1 MPLTMTTITGPVYLP
16 NGATPFGGRVSFE
29 LSSWDVEDSAG
40 LVVTGPVY
48 VPIDENGQFSVNLFT
63 TTAGSESVTYRMFI
77 IWEDS
82 ILSQSYVNDIYVS
95 APTPHYTKKY
105 IGSFVLSGPGPYS
118 LSELNIVSELNNS
131 SFDAYLEMKAF
142 SDRIDLGALDDAVEA
157 TAADVITTTSDR
169 VQTGL
174 DVVATG
180 VARNLAQAWAESA
193 TQPGGAG
200 TKSSKTWADESEA
213 QRVLSETARN
223 VAQAAADQAVAF
235 GQVYTETDAQLALI
249 TIPAGAQVI
258 QRLPSAPGQVAP
270 LGIVTRWQ
278 RNDTPG
284 PDPYFTTAGGVTWT
298 VAEITQA
305 EILSTLGSALN
316 AAFDSPVITGLA
328 TGTAI
333 TQTAQDTTTG
343 RLMKVGDAGLLGP
356 VVITGG
362 SDTLRARAL
371 KSGMWGY
378 NSGSLPQHPEGGL
391 AYAHSMLTMM
401 APDALTGAGDRSSYL
416 TGRVTGT
423 ASSLRLWWG
432 VDSNVAGEINWAEV
446 ITNLRI
452 LGTVSQSA
460 GVPTGRVIE
469 RGSNAN
475 GEYVRFADGT
485 QRCTHSL
492 VASAG
497 AATTWTFPI
506 AFAVAPKVVGTA
518 IATVL
523 ASLVK
528 DAASS
533 TTAQTFSIR
542 DKTDARRADT
552 VDLVADGRWF

>member
-1 MPLTMTTITGPVYLP
+1 MALTTSTITGRVPLP
-16 NGATPFGGRVSFE
+16 SDEPLQFAELTFALSGLDTQGAEVLPGGVVQRVALINSE
-29 LSSWDVEDSAG
+29 LPPGFKLWQNTAG
-40 LVVTGPVY
+40 LRGT
-48 VPIDENGQFSVNLFT
+48 
-63 TTAGSESVTYRMFI
+63 
-77 IWEDS
+77 
-82 ILSQSYVNDIYVS
+82 
-95 APTPHYTKKY
+95 HYQ
-105 IGSFVLSGPGPYS
+105 VLARWTVKDRDGVRDQYS
-118 LSELNIVSELNNS
+118 
-131 SFDAYLEMKAF
+131 
-142 SDRIDLGALDDAVEA
+142 DLGIIQVGADASYTLAALINTSVPQAVGTFWSAISYAEYNQVI
-157 TAADVITTTSDR
+157 AASIAA
-169 VQTGL
+169 
-174 DVVATG
+174 VA
-180 VARNLAQAWAESA
+180 A
-193 TQPGGAG
+193 
-200 TKSSKTWADESEA
+200 K
-213 QRVLSETARN
+213 
-223 VAQAAADQAVAF
+223 DQAEAF
-235 GQVYTETDAQLALI
+235 GKIYTETDAQLALI

-401 APDALTGAGDRSSYL
+401 APNAMTGAGDRSSYL

-452 LGTVSQSA
+452 LGGVSQTG
-460 GVPTGRVIE
+460 GVATGAVIE